1 MNDQEKDSVDRL
13 VAAYEAML
21 KRVHEAAETAEEK
34 TVPWLRETLQ
44 DARERTV
51 ELGELTREEAD
62 KVSRYIERDLEDAA
76 GFIAET
82 GQEFRD
88 WLSTDWQ
95 LMQDRMLEMFAG
107 MADQTSQALKEFAEQ
122 ARTAGRYQTG
132 EITVPGTL
140 GCLACGAELRIKKTG
155 PVPPCPKCLA
165 TSFER
170 RSSAASD

>member
-1 MNDQEKDSVDRL
+1 MNDKEKDSVDRL

-21 KRVHEAAETAEEK
+21 KRVHEAAESAEEK

-44 DARERTV
+44 DLRERAV
-51 ELGELTREEAD
+51 ELGELSREEAD
-62 KVSRYIERDLEDAA
+62 RVSRYVERDLQDAA
-76 GFIAET
+76 SFIVET

-95 LMQDRMLEMFAG
+95 LLQDRMLEMFAG
-107 MADQTSQALKEFAEQ
+107 MADQTSQALQEFAEQ

-140 GCLACGAELRIKKTG
+140 RCVACGAELRIKKTG
-155 PVPPCPKCLA
+155 PVPPCPKCQA
-165 TSFER
+165 TRFER
-170 RSSAASD
+170 RPGAAQD